1 MSLTP
6 LAERLFSLSGR
17 VVVITGATGL
27 LGVRHAE
34 IIAAAQ
40 GIPILVDLNEERID
54 KCASEL
60 SERFPDTTIWGLQ
73 TDITQPEQLEILL
86 AKILDRHHRVDVLI
100 NNAARN
106 PKVENTAEVNFSRV
120 ENFPLLQWD
129 EDLDVGLKGAF
140 LCSQIFG
147 GQMARSGSG
156 VILNICSEYGIN
168 APNQR
173 LYHQAGLAEEL
184 QPVKP
189 VSYTVVKSGLL
200 GMTRYFATYWA
211 HRGVRVNAIT
221 VAGVQTTQPA
231 EFIARYVQDVPLGR
245 MAQSDEYQGSI
256 LYLCADASKFMNGAN
271 LIVDGGKSCW

>member
-1 MSLTP
+1 MSLSP

-40 GIPILVDLNEERID
+40 GIPILVDLNQERID
-54 KCASEL
+54 KCAAEL
-60 SERFPDTTIWGLQ
+60 SAQFPNTTIWGLQ
-73 TDITQPEQLEILL
+73 TDITQPEQLEILF
-86 AKILDRHHRVDVLI
+86 AKILERHHRVDVLI

-129 EDLDVGLKGAF
+129 DDLDVGLKGAF

-147 GQMARSGSG
+147 GQMAKAGSG

-173 LYHQAGLAEEL
+173 LYRQEGVPEEL

-200 GMTRYFATYWA
+200 GMTKYFATYWA

-245 MAQSDEYQGSI
+245 MAQPDEYQGSI
-256 LYLCADASKFMNGAN
+256 LYLCADASKFLNGAN

>member
-1 MSLTP
+1 MSLSP
-6 LAERLFSLSGR
+6 LAESLFSLSGR

-34 IIAAAQ
+34 IIAAAG
-40 GIPILVDLNEERID
+40 GIPILVDLNQERID
-54 KCASEL
+54 KCAAEL
-60 SERFPDTTIWGLQ
+60 SERFPDMTIWGLQ

-86 AKILDRHHRVDVLI
+86 AKILERHHRVDVLI

-129 EDLDVGLKGAF
+129 LDLDVGLKGAF

-147 GQMARSGSG
+147 GEMARAGSG

-173 LYHQAGLAEEL
+173 LYHQEGVPEEL

-211 HRGVRVNAIT
+211 YRGVRTNAIT
-221 VAGVQTTQPA
+221 IGGVQTTQPS
-231 EFIARYVQDVPLGR
+231 EFIARYVRDVPLGR

>member
-1 MSLTP
+1 MSLSP
-6 LAERLFSLSGR
+6 LAERLFSLSDR

-34 IIAAAQ
+34 IIAAAG
-40 GIPILVDLNEERID
+40 GIPILVDLNQERID
-54 KCASEL
+54 TCAAEL
-60 SERFPDTTIWGLQ
+60 SAQFPNTTIWGLQ

-86 AKILDRHHRVDVLI
+86 AKILERHHRVDVLI

-106 PKVENTAEVNFSRV
+106 PKVENTADVNFSRV

-129 EDLDVGLKGAF
+129 QDLDVGLKGAF

-147 GQMARSGSG
+147 GQMAKSKSG

-173 LYHQAGLAEEL
+173 LYHQEGVPEEL

-200 GMTRYFATYWA
+200 GMTKYFATYWA

-221 VAGVQTTQPA
+221 IGGVQTTQPA
-231 EFIARYVQDVPLGR
+231 EFVARYVQDVPLGR

>member
-1 MSLTP
+1 MSLSP
-6 LAERLFSLSGR
+6 FAERLFSLSGR

-34 IIAAAQ
+34 IIAAAG
-40 GIPILVDLNEERID
+40 GIPILVDLNQQRID
-54 KCASEL
+54 LCANEL
-60 SERFPDTTIWGLQ
+60 SERFPDTIIWGLQ

-86 AKILDRHHRVDVLI
+86 AKILERHCRVDVLI

-106 PKVENTAEVNFSRV
+106 PKVENTTAVNFSRV
-120 ENFPLLQWD
+120 ENFPLLQWE

-147 GQMARSGSG
+147 GQMAQAGSG

-173 LYHQAGLAEEL
+173 LYHLDGVPDEL

-200 GMTRYFATYWA
+200 GMTKYFATYWA

-231 EFIARYVQDVPLGR
+231 EFIARYVRDVPLGR
-245 MAQSDEYQGSI
+245 MAQPDEYQGSI

-271 LIVDGGKSCW
+271 LIVDGGKNCW

>member
-1 MSLTP
+1 MSLSP
-6 LAERLFSLSGR
+6 IAERLFSLSDR

-34 IIAAAQ
+34 IIAAAG
-40 GIPILVDLNEERID
+40 GIPILVDLNQERID
-54 KCASEL
+54 KCAAEL
-60 SERFPDTTIWGLQ
+60 SEQFPNTTIWGLQ

-86 AKILDRHHRVDVLI
+86 AKILERHHRVEALI

-106 PKVENTAEVNFSRV
+106 PKVENTADVNFSRV
-120 ENFPLLQWD
+120 ENFPLLQW
-129 EDLDVGLKGAF
+129 EQDLDVGLKGAF
-140 LCSQIFG
+140 LCSQTFG
-147 GQMARSGSG
+147 GQMAKSKSG

-173 LYHQAGLAEEL
+173 LYHQEGVPEEL

-200 GMTRYFATYWA
+200 GMTKYFATYWA

-221 VAGVQTTQPA
+221 IGGVQTTQPT

>member
-1 MSLTP
+1 MSLSP

-27 LGVRHAE
+27 LGIRHAE
-34 IIAAAQ
+34 IIAAAS
-40 GIPILVDLNEERID
+40 GIPILVDLNQDRID
-54 KCASEL
+54 TCANEL

-86 AKILDRHHRVDVLI
+86 KAILDRHHRVDVLI

-147 GQMARSGSG
+147 RQMAKSGSG

-173 LYHQAGLAEEL
+173 LYRQEGVAEEL

-200 GMTRYFATYWA
+200 GMTKYFATYWA

-231 EFIARYVQDVPLGR
+231 EFIDRYIQDVPLGR
-245 MAQSDEYQGSI
+245 MAQPDEYQGSI

>member
-1 MSLTP
+1 MSLSP
-6 LAERLFSLSGR
+6 IAERLFSLSGR

-34 IIAAAQ
+34 IIAAVG
-40 GIPILVDLNEERID
+40 GIPILVDLNQERID
-54 KCASEL
+54 KCAAEL
-60 SERFPDTTIWGLQ
+60 SARFPNTTSWGLQ

-86 AKILDRHHRVDVLI
+86 EKILERHDRVDVLI

-106 PKVENTAEVNFSRV
+106 PKVENTADVNFSRV

-129 EDLDVGLKGAF
+129 QDLDVGLKGAF

-147 GQMARSGSG
+147 GQMAKSKSG

-173 LYHQAGLAEEL
+173 LYHQEGVPEEL

-221 VAGVQTTQPA
+221 IGGVQTTQPA
-231 EFIARYVQDVPLGR
+231 EFIAQYVQDVPLGR

>member
-1 MSLTP
+1 MSLSP

-34 IIAAAQ
+34 IIAAAG
-40 GIPILVDLNEERID
+40 GIPILVDLNQERID
-54 KCASEL
+54 ECAKEL

-86 AKILDRHHRVDVLI
+86 AKILERHHRVDVLI

-106 PKVENTAEVNFSRV
+106 PKVENTAEVNFARV

-129 EDLDVGLKGAF
+129 LDLDVGLKGAF

-147 GQMARSGSG
+147 GEMARSGAG

-173 LYHQAGLAEEL
+173 LYRQEGVPEEL

-200 GMTRYFATYWA
+200 GMTKYFATYWA

>member
-1 MSLTP
+1 MSLSP

-27 LGVRHAE
+27 LGIRHAE
-34 IIAAAQ
+34 IIAAAG
-40 GIPILVDLNEERID
+40 GIPILVDLNQERID
-54 KCASEL
+54 KCAAEL
-60 SERFPDTTIWGLQ
+60 SAQFSDTTIWGLQ

-86 AKILDRHHRVDVLI
+86 AKILDRHHRIDVLI

-147 GQMARSGSG
+147 GQMAKAGSG

-173 LYHQAGLAEEL
+173 LYRQEGIPEEL

-200 GMTRYFATYWA
+200 GMTKYFATYWA

-231 EFIARYVQDVPLGR
+231 EFIDRYVQDVPLGR

>member
-1 MSLTP
+1 MSLSP
-6 LAERLFSLSGR
+6 IAERLFSLSGR

-34 IIAAAQ
+34 IIAAAG
-40 GIPILVDLNEERID
+40 GIPILVDLNQDRID
-54 KCASEL
+54 KCAAEL
-60 SERFPDTTIWGLQ
+60 SKQFPDTTIWGLQ

-86 AKILDRHHRVDVLI
+86 EKILERHHRVDVLI

-106 PKVENTAEVNFSRV
+106 PKVENTADVNFSRV
-120 ENFPLLQWD
+120 ENFPLLQW
-129 EDLDVGLKGAF
+129 EQDLDVGLKGAF

-147 GQMARSGSG
+147 GQMAKSKSG

-173 LYHQAGLAEEL
+173 LYHQEGVAEDL

-221 VAGVQTTQPA
+221 IGGVQTTQPA

-271 LIVDGGKSCW
+271 LIIDGGKSCW